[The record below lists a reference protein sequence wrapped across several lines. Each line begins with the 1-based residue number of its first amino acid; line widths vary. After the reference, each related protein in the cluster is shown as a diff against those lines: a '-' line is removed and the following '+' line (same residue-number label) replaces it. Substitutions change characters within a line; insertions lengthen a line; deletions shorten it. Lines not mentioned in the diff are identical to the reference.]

1 MEKSVGYVVVLACRN
16 EAKLI
21 EGAIKGVL
29 SQTIQPEA
37 FVVVDDS
44 SEDETPEIVKRYE
57 PRVKLLKTMHER
69 IAVRGVNEC
78 LARLDGVREVTRLV
92 PDWEY
97 LLKLD
102 ADSYLAPDYMERLLN
117 RFEKYPRLG
126 IASGVPY
133 GERLWRWHA
142 CGGASVYR
150 RECWD
155 EIGGFD
161 PLSAFDLH
169 AILKAKMRGWIV
181 ASFPEIRYHQMRS
194 WEKLRLSR
202 WLLTGR
208 VRYKFGF
215 TLPHTALSSAIHM
228 RKKPR
233 VLGGL
238 VYFLTYLTNLL
249 LGSERP
255 LNGEFYS
262 FMRDFCK
269 QDLSERLRYVLE
281 QVTRRIGV

>member
-1 MEKSVGYVVVLACRN
+1 METLRYVTVLACRN
-16 EAKLI
+16 EAELI

-29 SQTIQPEA
+29 SQTVPPMA
-37 FVVVDDS
+37 FVIVDDA

-57 PRVKLLKTMHER
+57 PRVRLLRTMRRR
-69 IAVRGVNEC
+69 IAVRGINQC
-78 LARLDGVREVTRLV
+78 LAILDGVEEATRLT
-92 PDWEY
+92 PDWDY

-102 ADSYLAPDYMERLLN
+102 ADSYLPPSYMERLLS
-117 RFEKYPRLG
+117 RFDEYPRLG

-142 CGGASVYR
+142 SDGAKVYR
-150 RECWD
+150 RRCWD
-155 EIGGFD
+155 EIGGLT
-161 PLSAFDLH
+161 PLSGFDLY

-181 ASFPEIRYHQMRS
+181 ASFPEIRYHQVRS

-208 VRYKFGF
+208 VRYKLGF
-215 TLPHTALSSAIHM
+215 TLPHTALSSTMHM

-233 VLGGL
+233 ILGGL
-238 VYFLTYLTNLL
+238 VYFLTYLTHYL

-255 LNGEFYS
+255 LDEEFYS
-262 FMRDFCK
+262 FMGEFCK
-269 QDLSERLRYVLE
+269 RDLSERLRYVLG
-281 QVTRRIGV
+281 QLTRRIGV